1 MRFTHSIYR
10 SLVGTYLALLFGPL
24 AAALAGASGVV
35 DPWAALAVVAL
46 VAGGL
51 GYAVGGQL
59 DVERLATS
67 LPLAVPPVILPLGYL
82 VWLIALLAHN
92 PGISPLNL
100 LVRPATLGLLAVA
113 PAVAL
118 VELGTRSVTVSR
130 IETAEV
136 LHAFETRPDRRERR
150 VTYGALSVGLGA
162 VAGLLGVLVL
172 LEQAPI
178 ALLLGVIVVVALALT
193 VVLGSD
199 DRRVVV
205 TDAGVA
211 VDGAFTGW
219 EDVESFSVSED
230 SLVVRPRG
238 WFTDVYRLD
247 LSAGPD
253 PDQLQSTFET
263 HARN

>member
-1 MRFTHSIYR
+1 MRFTRSLYR
-10 SLVGTYLALLFGPL
+10 SLVGTYFAWLVGPFV
-24 AAALAGASGVV
+24 AALAGLSGVV
-35 DPWAALAVVAL
+35 DPWVGLAVGGI

-130 IETAEV
+130 IEAAEV

-150 VTYGALSVGLGA
+150 ITYGALAVGLGA

-172 LEQAPI
+172 LEQAPF
-178 ALLLGVIVVVALALT
+178 ALLLGAIVVVALALA

-211 VDGAFTGW
+211 VDGDFTGW
-219 EDVESFSVSED
+219 EDVQSYTVGDD

-238 WFTDVYRLD
+238 WLTDVYRLD
-247 LSAGPD
+247 LTAGPD
-253 PDQLQSTFET
+253 PDRLRSTFET
-263 HARN
+263 HAGN

>member
-1 MRFTHSIYR
+1 M
-10 SLVGTYLALLFGPL
+10 LVGPFVGV
-24 AAALAGASGVV
+24 LAGLAGVI
-35 DPWAALAVVAL
+35 DPWIGLAVGGLA
-46 VAGGL
+46 AGGL
-51 GYAVGGQL
+51 GYAVGDRL

-67 LPLAVPPVILPLGYL
+67 LPLAVPPVVLPLGYL

-92 PGISPLNL
+92 PGISPVTL
-100 LVRPATLGLLAVA
+100 LVRPSTLGVLAVG

-118 VELGTRSVTVSR
+118 VELGIRSETVSR
-130 IETAEV
+130 IEAAEV
-136 LHAFETRPDRRERR
+136 LHAFETRPDRRARR
-150 VTYGALSVGLGA
+150 VTYGALAVGLGA

-172 LEQAPI
+172 LEQASI
-178 ALLLGVIVVVALALT
+178 AL
-193 VVLGSD
+193 VLGAVIAVPLAAAVFRSD

-211 VDGAFTGW
+211 VDGDFTDW
-219 EDVESFSVSED
+219 ADVRSYTVSDD

-238 WFTDVYRLD
+238 WFADVYRLD

-253 PDQLQSTFET
+253 PEQLRSTFET